1 MKRFEFNKYLRFHFA
16 EGDDG
21 AGGGGA
27 DDAGAGGGGGGGHW
41 TDSQANFSPEM
52 KTAFSKY
59 DSPDAAFKGAH
70 EAMTMVGKP
79 FKLPDSLDKL
89 DETQQQELTGQL
101 DKLFP
106 AMQDS
111 DFDGFDFNIGLEDG
125 DLPISDSGKD
135 YIKKFAAETG
145 LSKDKTE
152 KMAAYVNTMNREIA
166 AKQAEINQELTTK
179 CNDAMCK
186 HFGGQD
192 QANAVSKQVMDAF
205 KQRASSAEEF
215 EAVGKGI
222 VQAGLTKSPELA
234 IALAEMIAPY
244 GKEGASKAGNG
255 LPGGDKD
262 GPTPVTQQLP
272 ETGKALGW

>member
-1 MKRFEFNKYLRFHFA
+1 
-16 EGDDG
+16 
-21 AGGGGA
+21 
-27 DDAGAGGGGGGGHW
+27 
-41 TDSQANFSPEM
+41 M

-70 EAMTMVGKP
+70 EAMKMTGKP

-106 AMQDS
+106 AMQDG
-111 DFDGFDFNIGLEDG
+111 DFEGFDFNVGLEDG
-125 DLPISDSGKD
+125 DQPISDNGKD

-179 CNDAMCK
+179 CNDAMVK
-186 HFGGQD
+186 HFGSQD
-192 QANAVSKQVMDAF
+192 ERSL
-205 KQRASSAEEF
+205 R
-215 EAVGKGI
+215 
-222 VQAGLTKSPELA
+222 L
-234 IALAEMIAPY
+234 
-244 GKEGASKAGNG
+244 
-255 LPGGDKD
+255 
-262 GPTPVTQQLP
+262 
-272 ETGKALGW
+272 